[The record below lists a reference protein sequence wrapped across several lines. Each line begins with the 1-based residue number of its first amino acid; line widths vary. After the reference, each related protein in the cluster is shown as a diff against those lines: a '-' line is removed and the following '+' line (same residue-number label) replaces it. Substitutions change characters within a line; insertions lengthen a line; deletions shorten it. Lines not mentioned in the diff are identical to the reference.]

1 MALRIAL
8 LASGKGTN
16 VINLL
21 KEVSKFNNLE
31 VVMVLVDQKDSPLLN
46 LKLSVPVIF
55 CEKKESMKKS
65 DFEAEMLKVLK
76 QYQVDWIF
84 LAGFM
89 RILTEKFLKEFYD
102 EKLSKFKVLNIH
114 PSLLPKY
121 PGAHGFVDA
130 YKAKEKISGIT
141 IHFVDAGVD
150 TGEILLQMKFDLH
163 LNDSFEEF
171 VKKGK
176 EIEMS
181 LYPMAFHW
189 LEQECLKNFTSP
201 QH

>member
-1 MALRIAL
+1 MALKIAL

-21 KEVSKFNNLE
+21 KEVSRFKNLE
-31 VVMVLVDQKDSPLLN
+31 VVMVLVDQKESPLLN
-46 LKLSVPVIF
+46 LALSVPVIF
-55 CEKKESMKKS
+55 CEKKDTMKKS
-65 DFEAEMLKVLK
+65 EFEAEMLKILK
-76 QYQVDWIF
+76 KYQIDWIF

-89 RILTEKFLKEFYD
+89 RILSKKFLKEFYD
-102 EKLSKFKVLNIH
+102 EKLSKFRVINIH

-141 IHFVDAGVD
+141 LHFVDAGID
-150 TGEILLQMKFDLH
+150 TGEILLQMKFDL
-163 LNDSFEEF
+163 LSNDSFEEF
-171 VKKGK
+171 VRKGK

-189 LEQECLKNFTSP
+189 LEQECQKNFT
-201 QH
+201 